1 MWDDETMT
9 ITSSG
14 GWGGWDTR
22 QISDNHWEVYRG
34 DEVHKTMTYSGAY
47 FLKSLFNEQTQWFN
61 WGRYGI
67 NNTITLSSSDNLSIG
82 FHNPPQANVKLFF
95 GDAEQDYSTYFQF
108 YLKKPPNS
116 IQRWFLA
123 KTFGLK
129 MVLLK

>member
-1 MWDDETMT
+1 MLDNSAT
-9 ITSSG
+9 ISIYGS
-14 GWGGWDTR
+14 
-22 QISDNHWEVYRG
+22 WEIRSVEDGYEVFKG
-34 DEVHKTMTYSGAY
+34 DEVHKTMTYKGAH
-47 FLKSLFNEQTQWFN
+47 FLKNLFNDQDKWFN
-61 WGRYGI
+61 WDRHGI
-67 NNTITLSSSDNLSIG
+67 YNTITLSSTDGLMVG
-82 FHNPPQANVKLFF
+82 TQFHNPPQANVKLFF